1 MSNIRTQTFQNPSH
15 LWFISAFTNSPPVC
29 DLKADANKT
38 FLRYWSLTMG
48 ERQNIGTSRTPSSSL
63 FSRFCVLVVRS
74 NLNSSNQCLISIFI
88 DVLFPWCHHSFH
100 IKDPA
105 EFEFFLLGFLCPQGK
120 YFRVFW
126 LGMSSDS
133 TLLWTVFLF
142 LSYMSVCFFSAL
154 CSAILDPLFP
164 CEKKHLPSVRKAV
177 GVSCYL

>member
-38 FLRYWSLTMG
+38 FLRYWSLTLG

-74 NLNSSNQCLISIFI
+74 NLNSSNQCLISVFI
-88 DVLFPWCHHSFH
+88 DVLFPWCHHSFR
-100 IKDPA
+100 IKDLQQSLNLFCEA
-105 EFEFFLLGFLCPQGK
+105 SCVHYKNISEFYGWEYLIPLFSGLYLC
-120 YFRVFW
+120 F
-126 LGMSSDS
+126 S
-133 TLLWTVFLF
+133 
-142 LSYMSVCFFSAL
+142 SAL
-154 CSAILDPLFP
+154 WNAILDPLFP
-164 CEKKHLPSVRKAV
+164 CGKKHLPSVRKAV